1 MIRQL
6 PLPFPHAP
14 MFDGTAFLQAPSNAE
29 ALAWL
34 ERPDEWPLHR
44 LALWGAAGSGKTH
57 LLHRWAR
64 RSGATLLDG
73 ASLAIEPPTG
83 PVAIDDADLA
93 GERALLHMLNATAEA
108 GFAVVISGRAAPA
121 RWAVRLPDLAS
132 RLRAT
137 LAVEIRPAEDEL
149 LRGLLAALFADRQ
162 LPVAEPVQTYLLQ
175 RLPRTPAA
183 LREAAARLDR
193 LALAAGG
200 RITRAL
206 AGIVVADMAEL
217 PDQAEPPYFDE
228 DFTWPLAAASRDA
241 PGFL

>member
-14 MFDGTAFLQAPSNAE
+14 MFDGTAFLQAPSNAQ

-44 LALWGAAGSGKTH
+44 LALWGDAGSGKTH

-64 RSGATLLDG
+64 RSGAVLLDG
-73 ASLAIEPPTG
+73 ASLVIEPPCG

-93 GERALLHMLNATAEA
+93 AERPLLHMLNATAEA
-108 GFAVVISGRAAPA
+108 GYAVVISGRAAPA
-121 RWAVRLPDLAS
+121 RWAIKLPDLAS

-162 LPVAEPVQTYLLQ
+162 LPVAEPVQSYLLQ

-200 RITRAL
+200 RITRGL

-217 PDQAEPPYFDE
+217 PDEAEPPYFDE
-228 DFTWPLAAASRDA
+228 DFAWPLAAASRDA

>member
-44 LALWGAAGSGKTH
+44 LALWGEAGSGKTH

-64 RSGATLLDG
+64 RTGAVLLDG
-73 ASLAIEPPTG
+73 ASLVIEPPSG

-93 GERALLHMLNATAEA
+93 GERPLLHLLNATAEA
-108 GFAVVISGRAAPA
+108 GYAVVFSGRAAPA
-121 RWAVRLPDLAS
+121 RWAIKLPDLAS

-149 LRGLLAALFADRQ
+149 LRWPSPCRPICCNACRA
-162 LPVAEPVQTYLLQ
+162 PPPPCVK
-175 RLPRTPAA
+175 PRPGWTGWRSQP
-183 LREAAARLDR
+183 
-193 LALAAGG
+193 AGG
-200 RITRAL
+200 S
-206 AGIVVADMAEL
+206 
-217 PDQAEPPYFDE
+217 P
-228 DFTWPLAAASRDA
+228 AASRGSWWRTWPSCRIRPSHPIWMKILHGLWQPPRA
-241 PGFL
+241 TRPVSCRKMA